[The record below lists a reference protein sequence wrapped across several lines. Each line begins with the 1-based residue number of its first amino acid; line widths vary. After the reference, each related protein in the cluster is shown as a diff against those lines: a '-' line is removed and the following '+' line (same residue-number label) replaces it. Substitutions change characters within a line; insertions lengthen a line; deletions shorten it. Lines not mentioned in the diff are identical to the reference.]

1 MRIFSFIDGIIE
13 EIIYYTYLKNKVKG
27 RITILLECIIY
38 FVFGIVDKGILF
50 IVDREKYLNFCTS
63 YSKKTIFGYG
73 LKIKWNK
80 RYFNKMRTTYS

>member
-38 FVFGIVDKGILF
+38 FVFGIAGKGILF
-50 IVDREKYLNFCTS
+50 ISDREKYLNLCTS
-63 YSKKTIFGYG
+63 YSKKLY
-73 LKIKWNK
+73 LA
-80 RYFNKMRTTYS
+80 MD